1 MTPIDDHDHDHDKEL
16 RVIAEACLK
25 LAVQVEVNA
34 QGVPLME
41 SPLGLPGT
49 GITLKDGVVKK
60 SIFADAQAPPV
71 AIMPTVLVLASGR
84 GERFT
89 ASGGRVHKLQALLAG
104 KPVLGHTLDAVLAS
118 GLPWHLEDAGHAG
131 MGDSIAAAV
140 RATPD
145 AAGWLVLPGDLP
157 LVCAETLRAVAAA
170 LTRHA
175 VVIAQFEGVR
185 GHPVGFS
192 AACREGLLN
201 LKGNQGAAPV
211 VRAQKAINSVAVL
224 ALDDV
229 GIVTDIDTLED
240 LARAEK
246 LLAAR

>member
-1 MTPIDDHDHDHDKEL
+1 MDAARL
-16 RVIAEACLK
+16 EARL
-25 LAVQVEVNA
+25 
-34 QGVPLME
+34 
-41 SPLGLPGT
+41 
-49 GITLKDGVVKK
+49 
-60 SIFADAQAPPV
+60 
-71 AIMPTVLVLASGR
+71 PTVLVLASGR

-89 ASGGRVHKLQALLAG
+89 ASGGRIHKLQALLAG
-104 KPVLGHTLDAVLAS
+104 KPVLQHTLDAVIAS

-157 LVCAETLRAVAAA
+157 LVRSDTLRAVAQA
-170 LTRHA
+170 LTQHA

-192 AACREGLLN
+192 AACREELLN
-201 LKGNQGAAPV
+201 LKGNQGAAPI
-211 VRAQKAINSVAVL
+211 VRVQQAMNSVALL

-229 GIVTDIDTLED
+229 GIVTDIDTVDD
-240 LARAEK
+240 LARAGQ